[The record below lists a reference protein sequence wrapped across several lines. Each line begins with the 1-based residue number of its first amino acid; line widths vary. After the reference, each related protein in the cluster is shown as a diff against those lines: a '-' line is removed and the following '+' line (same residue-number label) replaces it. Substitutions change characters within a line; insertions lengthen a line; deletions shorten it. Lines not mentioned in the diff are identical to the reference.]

1 MATSSWSTSS
11 ATSATSGMYYN
22 RTLKLDELFGPKVME
37 EINKEINKKKK
48 TKCEEEKEIVKP
60 LSFDPKELDL

>member
-37 EINKEINKKKK
+37 EINKKKK

>member
-1 MATSSWSTSS
+1 MATSSWNTSS
-11 ATSATSGMYYN
+11 STSATSSMYYN
-22 RTLKLDELFGPKVME
+22 RTFVLEDLFGPKVME
-37 EINKEINKKKK
+37 EINKKKK

>member
-1 MATSSWSTSS
+1 MAMPSWTTSSSTSS
-11 ATSATSGMYYN
+11 TSGMYYN
-22 RTLKLDELFGPKVME
+22 RTLVLEDLFGPKVME
-37 EINKEINKKKK
+37 EINKKKK